1 MFFPSTLIPAI
12 IILQPILHQSVECR
26 HRDTC
31 IYLHGCL
38 LKLAFGVKIPAPFYG
53 QVVPDHANNESHHHW
68 LVRFLPQYP
77 SDPRVKGQN
86 RPIDESIQSL
96 KNRDTSIKSITLPLN
111 IGIIYHFSFLLVW
124 HKIFFNLY
132 FYLY

>member
-53 QVVPDHANNESHHHW
+53 QVVPDHTNNESHHHW

-96 KNRDTSIKSITLPLN
+96 KNRDTSIKSITLPLH
-111 IGIIYHFSFLLVW
+111 IGIVW

>member
-38 LKLAFGVKIPAPFYG
+38 LKLAFGVKIPAPFYC

-96 KNRDTSIKSITLPLN
+96 KNRDKQGYIYKIHNSTSSHWHNLSL
-111 IGIIYHFSFLLVW
+111 FLFTCLA
-124 HKIFFNLY
+124 
-132 FYLY
+132 

>member
-1 MFFPSTLIPAI
+1 MFCDDFLTIQKLEINVQTNWSFMLFPSTLTPSI
-12 IILQPILHQSVECR
+12 IILQPILHHSTECK
-26 HRDTC
+26 HRD

-77 SDPRVKGQN
+77 GDPRVKGQN

-96 KNRDTSIKSITLPLN
+96 KNIDTS
-111 IGIIYHFSFLLVW
+111 FS
-124 HKIFFNLY
+124 NP
-132 FYLY
+132 